1 MLIKFFRN
9 GQGGGA
15 GPVDYLIDREVVA
28 YDQNRNPLTD
38 ESGTIKMMRRVPE
51 PQVIEGNPDRLR
63 TLIDATPYQWTYRAG
78 VIAFTHEDAPTPDQQ
93 RDVIS
98 AFEDL
103 AFAGLEPDQRDIL
116 WVQHRHEDRVEL
128 HFVTPRMELISG
140 RSLNIAP
147 PGYQKPF
154 DALRDVLNKQH
165 GWNDPQAPERARE
178 VKSLVEAVH
187 RGEAREQ
194 IHDWVIDRI
203 EDGSIQDRPTM
214 IEALENEGF
223 DIPRQG
229 KAYITVR
236 DPKSDERWRLKG
248 EIFHE
253 GWTRQNTVE
262 RALERSSDQSSEGA
276 TERADQS
283 PSRSGSRLDALDL
296 GKLQERLRG
305 FIEKRE
311 AYNRERYRIPRSI
324 DRTRDEADRDQNE
337 GSGGAAPER
346 AATDLHHQPL
356 DQSDHHRDEL
366 YRELVLG
373 KPHDQQSPERQ
384 PLADGPHSTSNRNR
398 NPDHLGSEESTSLTM
413 LDKRDEHSLSSPF
426 GGPIDGDRDAY
437 GEQLTTDPVG
447 ARLAGLRRAVGRSLR
462 TIECNLQ
469 NTRRVASITQRLTS
483 LIDPIRLGF
492 EQWRD
497 LGRKLAQNLTRQRGS
512 LERTAEHSI
521 TVKHQERTR

>member
-38 ESGTIKMMRRVPE
+38 ESGTIKMTRRVPE

-63 TLIDATPYQWTYRAG
+63 TLIDAIPYQWTYRAG
-78 VIAFTHEDAPTPDQQ
+78 VIAFTHEDVPTPDQQ

-203 EDGSIQDRPTM
+203 ENGSIQDRPTM
-214 IEALENEGF
+214 IEALESEGF

-236 DPKSDERWRLKG
+236 DPRSDERWRLKG

-253 GWTRQNTVE
+253 GWTRQSTVE
-262 RALERSSDQSSEGA
+262 RALERSSK
-276 TERADQS
+276 RADQS

-311 AYNRERYRIPRSI
+311 AYNRERYPRAS
-324 DRTRDEADRDQNE
+324 AY
-337 GSGGAAPER
+337 ER
-346 AATDLHHQPL
+346 AAEKERSTDLHHQPL

-384 PLADGPHSTSNRNR
+384 SLADGSHSTSNRNR
-398 NPDHLGSEESTSLTM
+398 NPDHLGSEDHAALTM
-413 LDKRDEHSLSSPF
+413 LGERGKRSLSSSL
-426 GGPIDGDRDAY
+426 GGPIDGDRNAY

-447 ARLAGLRRAVGRSLR
+447 ARLAGLRRAVGRGLR
-462 TIECNLQ
+462 TIERNLQ

-492 EQWRD
+492 EQWRE
-497 LGRKLAQNLTRQRGS
+497 LGRKLAQNLTRQRSS
-512 LERTAEHSI
+512 LEQTAEHSV
-521 TVKHQERTR
+521 TVKQQERTR